1 MSEATTYNIRC
12 PLDLKTMFLQIA
24 KEQDRD
30 GAQLIRDFM
39 RDYVK
44 INAQGDIFGAKPV
57 KAAKRPKG

>member
-1 MSEATTYNIRC
+1 
-12 PLDLKTMFLQIA
+12 MFLQIA

-44 INAQGDIFGAKPV
+44 TNAQGDIFGAKPV

>member
-30 GAQLIRDFM
+30 GAQLIRDYM

-44 INAQGDIFGAKPV
+44 TNAQGDIFGAKPV